1 MDMEAVESMIKSGD
15 EYAKLVYDSMA
26 YQISK
31 GIGELATVV
40 RGKVDAIILTGG
52 VSYSKMMTELI
63 YNRVNFISKVELMPG
78 ENELEALTFGILRV
92 LRNEEELHTY
102 KELT

>member
-1 MDMEAVESMIKSGD
+1 M
-15 EYAKLVYDSMA
+15 
-26 YQISK
+26 
-31 GIGELATVV
+31 
-40 RGKVDAIILTGG
+40 TG
-52 VSYSKMMTELI
+52 LI